1 MEVKLVLEKMVK
13 NKEEQLRTI
22 TKYFGIE
29 TEIMKL
35 NEEIGELANACYMYE
50 NGKKLE
56 DIEDECADVLVVL
69 SQLMLFYDCD
79 LKKIQDIYNKK
90 ISRTLER
97 IAVNWYEKHR

>member
-1 MEVKLVLEKMVK
+1 MEKMVK
-13 NKEEQLRTI
+13 PNEEKLRAI
-22 TKYFGIE
+22 TRYFGVE

-35 NEEIGELANACYMYE
+35 NEEVGELANACYLYQ
-50 NGKKLE
+50 NGKTTE